1 MARQHL
7 KTIAVLLAL
16 AAASTNAFEITSM
29 SNSNLEPQVKVKEGE
44 PIELWCKSDSYW
56 EWCDITHVD
65 SGNTCE
71 HLWNYDLYN
80 VKEGK
85 CDDFKDRMEYIGDK
99 GSAVYKCGIRIKN
112 ARSED
117 AGQWKCD
124 ITAYQDGTNK
134 WKNWKR
140 ARSGTTAS
148 RMFEVDVSSSY
159 CAIKLYRKNYGG
171 DWEKLE
177 GRSNEDLKLMK
188 FTKMRS
194 ARFYQTYGPC
204 CWEVFKGKRGKYT
217 KTLVSSAIKPTKN
230 NHIIKSV
237 MRVECMK

>member
-1 MARQHL
+1 
-7 KTIAVLLAL
+7 
-16 AAASTNAFEITSM
+16 
-29 SNSNLEPQVKVKEGE
+29 
-44 PIELWCKSDSYW
+44 
-56 EWCDITHVD
+56 
-65 SGNTCE
+65 
-71 HLWNYDLYN
+71 
-80 VKEGK
+80 
-85 CDDFKDRMEYIGDK
+85 MEYIGDK

-159 CAIKLYRKNYGG
+159 CAIKLYRKNGG
-171 DWEKLE
+171 EDENGGEYVWEKLE
-177 GRSNEDLKLMK
+177 GRSNEDLKLEK
-188 FTKMRS
+188 LKMRY

-204 CWEVFKGKRGKYT
+204 CWEVFRSPWMRMRFART
-217 KTLVSSAIKPTKN
+217 RVSRAMELTEN
-230 NHIIKSV
+230 DHIIKSV
-237 MRVECMK
+237 MRVDCMK